1 MSGLIETNMNR
12 MMETKMKTK
21 KVAEDECS
29 GLQGA
34 SMIKLKAET
43 VREGGREVAHH
54 ISIKGEFRK

>member
-43 VREGGREVAHH
+43 VREGGREGG
-54 ISIKGEFRK
+54 STSY